1 MKKLADQVL
10 VWFHNQYSAIINSR
24 IVTWIVSTSK
34 KIILPG
40 FEKVPLYDVAK
51 FFFNGLKKGDLNT
64 RAAAL
69 AFNFFLA
76 IFPAIIFFFTLIP
89 YIPIHNFQDSL
100 LNLLQEFIPQR
111 TYEAVQG
118 TLFDIIKRPRGG
130 LLSLGFLLAMYFA
143 TNSVNSMMDAFSKTY
158 YSIETRTAFQQ
169 RLLSIFLVFIL
180 AFLVVLAI
188 SLITFGPIVLNWV
201 ERIGLLTN
209 WLTLR
214 IIGAAKWI
222 IIVALLFFAFSVLY
236 YFAPTGKHR
245 FRFITAG
252 STLATILFI
261 GTSVGFNYYVNNFAS
276 YNTLY
281 GSIGTL
287 IIFMLWLYFNSFI
300 TLVGWELN
308 SSISVARRSYNSL

>member
-1 MKKLADQVL
+1 MKKIPELIIKWFDSIYSGFLGSKVVLAFV
-10 VWFHNQYSAIINSR
+10 SA
-24 IVTWIVSTSK
+24 TK

-40 FEKVPLYDVAK
+40 FERVPLYDVTV
-51 FFFNGLKKGDLNT
+51 FFYNGIKKGDLNT

-69 AFNFFLA
+69 AFNSFLA

-100 LNLLQEFIPQR
+100 LNLMREFIPRQ

-130 LLSLGFLLAMYFA
+130 LLSLGFFLAMYFA
-143 TNSVNSMMDAFSKTY
+143 TNSVNSLIDAFNRTY
-158 YSIETRTAFQQ
+158 YTIETRSAIKQ
-169 RLLSIFLVFIL
+169 RVLSIFLVFVLSILVIL
-180 AFLVVLAI
+180 AI
-188 SLITFGPIVLNWV
+188 ILITFGPIVLNWV
-201 ERIGLLTN
+201 EEIGLLTD

-222 IIVALLFFAFSVLY
+222 IILALLFFAFSVLY

-245 FRFITAG
+245 YRFITAG

-261 GTSVGFNYYVNNFAS
+261 ATSVGFNYYVNNFAS

-287 IIFMLWLYFNSFI
+287 IVFMLWLYFNSFI
-300 TLVGWELN
+300 ILIGWELN